1 MAVTFLKGRPINKNQ
16 AVNLHINVQNMLK
29 RTTVF
34 LIACLLM
41 FCVKS
46 SGQKIP
52 QKNFITHSFLRPFAQ
67 YGTKNPVHFFS
78 VGMQLKPGQDPLKM
92 PVPAAFG
99 TGSFLQPVPVDFYT
113 SHLGI
118 ICSREWWLEK
128 KTTIPLRI
136 RVGSLGYTDYMEGKP
151 NARPF

>member
-1 MAVTFLKGRPINKNQ
+1 
-16 AVNLHINVQNMLK
+16 MLE
-29 RTTVF
+29 RTIVF

-41 FCVKS
+41 FCVKL

-67 YGTKNPVHFFS
+67 NGTKNPVHFFS
-78 VGMQLKPGQDPLKM
+78 VGLQLKADPEPVRM
-92 PVPAAFG
+92 PVYTTFRAA
-99 TGSFLQPVPVDFYT
+99 SIHQPVPVDFYT
-113 SHLGI
+113 SHLGV